1 MREKQTMCTVK
12 SGGAAY
18 DVKGMSRAAV
28 GGGKRQLKN
37 KQLVVFAC
45 TSTLSNRGLVQ
56 SVPYSTLWQAF
67 SDPPT
72 LARKLSQWR
81 NQETDT

>member
-37 KQLVVFAC
+37 KQLVV
-45 TSTLSNRGLVQ
+45 NWGLFQ
-56 SVPYSTLWQAF
+56 SVPYSTLWQVI
-67 SDPPT
+67 SDPPS